1 MRLRLEQTT
10 DNQRLCPS
18 GNEQRSDKRGSLSHG
33 ERSLTKE
40 QYAEEERE
48 LVLLLA
54 TFVAKPALSPSHR
67 KRRVARAQQHT
78 GNGATGRRYSPG
90 CRPSPLLNRRTQF
103 SISPPWYSGGAVR
116 PSPFSFLGRLKT
128 NRLLPAPPIPTNPG
142 LTPWKMAK
150 SNGFSGT

>member
-40 QYAEEERE
+40 QYAEEERYI
-48 LVLLLA
+48 VLLLA

-67 KRRVARAQQHT
+67 KSRVESRRPRT
-78 GNGATGRRYSPG
+78 DKRRN
-90 CRPSPLLNRRTQF
+90 RP
-103 SISPPWYSGGAVR
+103 A
-116 PSPFSFLGRLKT
+116 
-128 NRLLPAPPIPTNPG
+128 LPARLPPVAAAESSHTILNFSSMIFWRGCESLPSYFSRLPENKWIVAG
-142 LTPWKMAK
+142 DAHALK
-150 SNGFSGT
+150 S

>member
-40 QYAEEERE
+40 QYEKVERVSSAASNFRCQTCALAVTQEE
-48 LVLLLA
+48 
-54 TFVAKPALSPSHR
+54 TSCT
-67 KRRVARAQQHT
+67 RRRNT

-116 PSPFSFLGRLKT
+116 PSPLLFLVRLQT
-128 NRLLPAPPIPTNPG
+128 NRLLPVPPIPTNPG
-142 LTPWKMAK
+142 PTPWKMAK